1 VSRLVVERRR
11 WASVVLVAAVA
22 GASGVSAQDD
32 DLGNQPL
39 APPTGADLG
48 VDSPEPEP
56 PPGKPQ
62 PKPAPATTT
71 APSSSPAPS
80 VAAPP
85 APANAG
91 SAPKAPSEKAQA
103 VLDALTAALHDLD
116 DADPKALLG
125 RLEAAANAWV
135 PDGAVGSAPAIKPL
149 LRLVRARIALLQG
162 RHDEADAQLRDAS
175 ATLDST
181 TMEVKEARRLREAI
195 RFFRAAVVEARARP
209 RLFGEGC
216 GRVLGIRRLARD
228 EDAARQTV
236 LEEVGARYAA
246 AARGP
251 DRFWARRAAFAAAR
265 LSEDIARM
273 ALGTP
278 NYRTVVMPP
287 PYSIEDVDSA
297 ALVEPTLGAWLSGLR
312 RAYGEILGAID
323 VRDPDPALAD
333 RVRAQAGALGKVETS
348 TTTTAESVKNPWRKD
363 FHPGLVRMARRAE
376 RADDATHFVPIETA
390 VAIAAMNDALAKG
403 IDTVDGAFALTGL
416 STVSPETLSVDPIV
430 MALSS
435 STERVVVAG
444 MIAAERVVKGKNGAE
459 KAAALRGPLLA
470 ATATAL
476 KNLPEGTVPFST
488 LQASLYG
495 PVERGLVAL
504 LSVGRA
510 DRAAI
515 DVIVGA
521 KDLPLIER
529 AWLAAEFADSRLA
542 AQYDAWGWDKDERM
556 AALAIWGGV
565 TARGRKFSGYLLRPG
580 DPGLVGCVSRRFD

>member
-1 VSRLVVERRR
+1 MSRLVIARRLV
-11 WASVVLVAAVA
+11 ASVVMVASVTV
-22 GASGVSAQDD
+22 ASGAAAQDD
-32 DLGNQPL
+32 DLGTQPL

-48 VDSPEPEP
+48 IADDTAVADD
-56 PPGKPQ
+56 
-62 PKPAPATTT
+62 APTPHGS
-71 APSSSPAPS
+71 PSSSTSSSTSPS
-80 VAAPP
+80 VAPSATPSPP
-85 APANAG
+85 VQAG
-91 SAPKAPSEKAQA
+91 PPKPPSEKAQA
-103 VLDALTAALHDLD
+103 AIEALTAALHDLD
-116 DADPKALLG
+116 DADPKAQLG

-135 PDGAVGSAPAIKPL
+135 PDGAPAIKPL
-149 LRLVRARIALLQG
+149 LRLLRARIALLQG
-162 RHDEADAQLRDAS
+162 RFDEADAQLRDAS

-181 TMEVKEARRLREAI
+181 SIEVKEARRLREAI

-228 EDAARQTV
+228 EDATRQAI
-236 LEEVGARYAA
+236 LEEVGTRYAD

-251 DRFWARRAAFAAAR
+251 DRFWARRAAFASAR

-297 ALVEPTLGAWLSGLR
+297 ALVEPTLGAWLAGLR
-312 RAYGEILGAID
+312 RAYGEILAAID

-333 RVRAQAGALGKVETS
+333 RVRAQAGALGRIE
-348 TTTTAESVKNPWRKD
+348 TTTTTESVKNPWRKD

-376 RADDATHFVPIETA
+376 RAGDDGHFVPIENA
-390 VAIAAMNDALAKG
+390 VAVAAMNDALAKG

-416 STVSPETLSVDPIV
+416 ATVGPEALSVDPII

-521 KDLPLIER
+521 KDLPLMER

-542 AQYDAWGWDKDERM
+542 AQYDAWGWDKDEHI

-565 TARGRKFSGYLLRPG
+565 TARGRKFSGYLLRPN

>member
-1 VSRLVVERRR
+1 M
-11 WASVVLVAAVA
+11 VAAATV
-22 GASGVSAQDD
+22 ASGASAQDD
-32 DLGNQPL
+32 DLGTQPL
-39 APPTGADLG
+39 VPPTGADLG
-48 VDSPEPEP
+48 MADDTAAADDD
-56 PPGKPQ
+56 
-62 PKPAPATTT
+62 APASQASPS
-71 APSSSPAPS
+71 APVAPS
-80 VAAPP
+80 VAMPSAPP
-85 APANAG
+85 VQAG
-91 SAPKAPSEKAQA
+91 PPKPPSEKAQA
-103 VLDALTAALHDLD
+103 AIDALTVALHDLD
-116 DADPKALLG
+116 DADPKAQLG

-135 PDGAVGSAPAIKPL
+135 PDGAPAIKPL
-149 LRLVRARIALLQG
+149 LRLLRARIALLQG
-162 RHDEADAQLRDAS
+162 RFDEADAQLRDAS

-181 TMEVKEARRLREAI
+181 AIEVKEARRLREAI

-209 RLFGEGC
+209 KLFGEGC
-216 GRVLGIRRLARD
+216 GRILGIRRLARD
-228 EDAARQTV
+228 EDAARQAI
-236 LEEVGARYAA
+236 LEEVGTRYAD

-251 DRFWARRAAFAAAR
+251 DRFWARRAAFASAR

-297 ALVEPTLGAWLSGLR
+297 ALVEPTLGAWFSGLR

-333 RVRAQAGALGKVETS
+333 RVRAQAGALGKIE
-348 TTTTAESVKNPWRKD
+348 TTTTTESVKNPWRKD

-376 RADDATHFVPIETA
+376 RAADDGHFVAIENA
-390 VAIAAMNDALAKG
+390 VAVAAMNEALARG

-416 STVSPETLSVDPIV
+416 ATVAPETLSVDPIM

-444 MIAAERVVKGKNGAE
+444 MLAAERVVKGKNGAE
-459 KAAALRGPLLA
+459 KAAALREPLLA

-476 KNLPEGTVPFST
+476 KTLPEGTVPFST

-521 KDLPLIER
+521 KDLPVVER

-542 AQYDAWGWDKDERM
+542 PQYDAWGWEKDDHI

-580 DPGLVGCVSRRFD
+580 DPGLVGCVSRSFD